1 MNTQA
6 EFIAEYNDKNRPKF
20 NDKFFNKSDDDIIE
34 DLKDVILSCERD
46 KFYTIKVLGFEVIDD
61 YEEVQR
67 LLNGEE
73 TPSISIKDS
82 DLKLLKVTYYV
93 ACTNDEDTFD
103 VLIAIPRVIDGAYI
117 HLNGN
122 DYFPLFQLVDGSTY
136 NNTTAATAKT
146 QSITLK
152 TNSNAVKM
160 LRNFID
166 LKTTKD
172 DEIRLALFSVYL
184 FDHKVTLF
192 EYYLARFGWYE
203 TLDKFN
209 FEDIIKISTYD
220 IDDDNYYTFAISNTH
235 MKMPFYISALKSFLD
250 SDRIVQSFIAS
261 FAKAISDFGN
271 KKTVFDQIYSN
282 EFWICKL
289 GFNFVTS
296 ENSQFTKGNAIIES
310 LENSYDI
317 MTKKRLRL
325 PDNIKSDI
333 YSVLKWMACEFSSIR
348 LKNNLDASSKRIR
361 WSEYIAAMYIMLL
374 NVKFRRLPEKHDPNM
389 ETYRIKQQLNTQ
401 PMALIAELQKSN
413 LKGFRNMVNDRD
425 SFLQLKFTIK
435 GPSGPGESNAKN
447 VARNVRAIDPSH
459 LGIIDLNTSSASDPG
474 VGGMLCPLNYGVY
487 DWYSFTNEQEPN
499 VWDKNFSKMLNTYRE
514 AKGYVSALTLADDAG
529 LELTD
534 NRDPEAVAFD
544 AQLLGNIIAK
554 IARTRSFETQLRPA
568 LINMEES
575 CSIVFEER

>member
-6 EFIAEYNDKNRPKF
+6 KFIAEYNDKNRPKF

-34 DLKDVILSCERD
+34 DLKDVILSCERN
-46 KFYTIKVLGFEVIDD
+46 KFYTIKVLNFEVIDD
-61 YEEVQR
+61 YNEVQK
-67 LLNGEE
+67 LLIGDE

-82 DLKLLKVTYYV
+82 DLKILKVTYHV
-93 ACTNDEDTFD
+93 ACTKDEDTFD

-136 NNTTAATAKT
+136 NNTTASSAKT

-166 LKTTKD
+166 LNTTN
-172 DEIRLALFSVYL
+172 EETVRAAMFSVYL

-209 FEDIIKISTYD
+209 FEDVIKISD
-220 IDDDNYYTFAISNTH
+220 HDLNDPEYYTFAIANAH
-235 MKMPFYISALKSFLD
+235 MKTPFYISAVKSFMD
-250 SDRIVQSFIAS
+250 NDRILQSFVAS
-261 FAKAISDFGN
+261 FARAISLYAT
-271 KKTVFDQIYSN
+271 KKTTLDQIYTT

-289 GFNFVTS
+289 GYNFVSSETS
-296 ENSQFTKGNAIIES
+296 VFTKGNAIIES

-317 MTKKRLRL
+317 PTKKRLRL
-325 PDNIKSDI
+325 PDHVKEDI

-361 WSEYIAAMYIMLL
+361 WSEYIAAMYIMLI
-374 NVKFRRLPEKHDPNM
+374 NVKLRRLPEKHDPNM
-389 ETYRIKQQLNTQ
+389 EAYRIK
-401 PMALIAELQKSN
+401 
-413 LKGFRNMVNDRD
+413 
-425 SFLQLKFTIK
+425 
-435 GPSGPGESNAKN
+435 
-447 VARNVRAIDPSH
+447 RNVRAIDPSH

-487 DWYSFTNEQEPN
+487 EWNSFTNEEEPN
-499 VWDKNFSKMLNTYRE
+499 VWDENFSKMLNIYRE
-514 AKGYVSALTLADDAG
+514 EKGYTSAIMLADDAG

-534 NRDPEAVAFD
+534 TRDPAAVAFD
-544 AQLLGNIIAK
+544 ADLLSQTIAK
-554 IARTRSFETQLRPA
+554 VARTRAFEKQLRPA
-568 LINMEES
+568 LINMEDS
-575 CSIVFEER
+575 CSIYFEEV